1 MISEEREQKSTSRC
15 WIPLPRWAALVK
27 QREEQVFLL
36 LTLLIGALVGLTVV
50 AFIVLTERFG
60 ARIDA
65 TGAAAWRRL
74 VVPIVGSLSMGFL
87 LYKYFPDAR
96 GSGVPQTK
104 AALFARGGRISLRT
118 VFGKFFCTSATLASG
133 IPLGREGPSVQ
144 VGAGIA
150 SVLGRALGLSPEKIK
165 ALIPVGAAAAVAAA
179 FNTPLAAVLF
189 ALEEVVGDLH
199 APVLGSVVLASA
211 TSWAVLRL
219 LLGNDPLF
227 KVPQYQLV
235 SPVELFIYAVLG
247 LLGGLL
253 SAAFTKSLL
262 KLRDRFLRLPR
273 KTMWFQPAVG
283 GVVVGLMGW
292 FVPQTLGVGYSY
304 VGQVLN
310 GRMALKLMVLLLV
323 LKLIGVVVSYASGN
337 AGGIFG
343 PALFLG
349 AMLGG
354 AVGSV
359 AHNLFPGYVATAG
372 AYALVGMG
380 TTFAGIVRAPMT
392 SVVMI
397 FETTRDYSVIV
408 PLMISNLVSFFV
420 SSRFQRQ
427 PIYEVLA
434 YQDGIHL
441 PSAESRVSSGQRRV
455 FQAMRPATEILTAN
469 MTVQEALVRAR
480 ASARQALP
488 VSNERGIAGIIKLA
502 ALEKA
507 VGDGDSH
514 KKLIDLIEG
523 EEFPHLHADQSLTVA
538 LERMGAEGLDALP
551 VVSRA
556 DVHKLEGIVALQDVM
571 KLYGFA
577 VPNTSERERVDL
589 PLGAT

>member
-1 MISEEREQKSTSRC
+1 MSSEENAQTSTRRWRTPSQ
-15 WIPLPRWAALVK
+15 RWAALLK
-27 QREEQVFLL
+27 QREDQVFLL
-36 LTLLIGALVGLTVV
+36 VTLLIGALVGLTVV

-65 TGAAAWRRL
+65 TVAAAWRRL

-87 LYKYFPDAR
+87 LFKYFPDAR

-104 AALFARGGRISLRT
+104 AALYARGGVISLRT

-150 SVLGRALGLSPEKIK
+150 SVLGRKLGLSPEKIK

-235 SPVELFIYAVLG
+235 SPVELLIYAVLG

-253 SAAFTKSLL
+253 SVAFTKLLL
-262 KLRDRFLRLPR
+262 KLRERFLRLPPR
-273 KTMWFQPAVG
+273 TKWFQPAVG
-283 GVVVGLMGW
+283 GVAVGIMGW

-310 GRMALKLMVLLLV
+310 GGMALKLMVLLLV
-323 LKLIGVVVSYASGN
+323 LKLFAVVISYASGN

-354 AVGSV
+354 AIGSV
-359 AHNLFPGYVATAG
+359 AHNLFPAHVATAG

-380 TTFAGIVRAPMT
+380 TAFAGIVRAPMT

-397 FETTRDYSVIV
+397 FETTRDYAVIV

-420 SSRFQRQ
+420 SSRLQRQ

-434 YQDGIHL
+434 YQEGVHL
-441 PSAESRVSSGQRRV
+441 PTAESRIAAGQRQV
-455 FQAMRPATEILTAN
+455 IHAMRPADEALKAE
-469 MTVQEALVRAR
+469 MTTQEALERVSGSALRAW
-480 ASARQALP
+480 P
-488 VSNERGIAGIIKLA
+488 VSDQRGVVGIVTLA
-502 ALEKA
+502 ALQKA
-507 VGDGDSH
+507 VADGLSNT
-514 KKLIDLIEG
+514 KLMDLIERR
-523 EEFPHLHADQSLTVA
+523 EFPHLHADHSLTVA
-538 LERMGAEGLDALP
+538 LERMGAAGVDALP

-556 DVHKLEGIVALQDVM
+556 DVHKLEGIVALQDVL
-571 KLYGFA
+571 KIYGFVA
-577 VPNTSERERVDL
+577 QAEQPC
-589 PLGAT
+589 PPAP

>member
-1 MISEEREQKSTSRC
+1 MMSDAKEQIKTSR
-15 WIPLPRWAALVK
+15 WWTPSQRWAALVK

-65 TGAAAWRRL
+65 TVAAAWRRL

-87 LYKYFPDAR
+87 LYKYFPAAR

-150 SVLGRALGLSPEKIK
+150 SVLGS
-165 ALIPVGAAAAVAAA
+165 AAS
-179 FNTPLAAVLF
+179 L
-189 ALEEVVGDLH
+189 
-199 APVLGSVVLASA
+199 
-211 TSWAVLRL
+211 AVLRV

-235 SPVELFIYAVLG
+235 SPVEVFIYGVLG

-253 SAAFTKSLL
+253 SLAFTKSLL
-262 KLRDRFLRLPR
+262 KLRERFLRLPR
-273 KTMWFQPAVG
+273 KTTWFQPAAG
-283 GVVVGLMGW
+283 GIVVGLMGW
-292 FVPQTLGVGYSY
+292 FVPQTLGVGYSH

-310 GRMALKLMVLLLV
+310 GGMALKLMVLLLV

-359 AHNLFPGYVATAG
+359 AHNLFPGHVATAG

-488 VSNERGIAGIIKLA
+488 VSNERGIAGIIRLA

-556 DVHKLEGIVALQDVM
+556 DVRKLEGIVALQDVM

-577 VPNTSERERVDL
+577 VPNTS
-589 PLGAT
+589 G